1 MMRMPRIVSG
11 RVTDGFHGPR
21 VDGFDLIGLQSDTV
35 TADRFRT
42 KR

>member
-1 MMRMPRIVSG
+1 MPRIASG

-21 VDGFDLIGLQSDTV
+21 VDGLDLIGLQSDTV